1 MTPPTPGASGV
12 APQPAGAA
20 KPDGA
25 AGAGPTTGA
34 GVRALAADDF
44 SIVDSVGGIRGV
56 VEAMAPGLVFVVLYV
71 ATRDLMLPLVASLAV
86 AVVAVVARLV
96 QRTPVT
102 QAFGGLFGVAIG
114 VFWAWRSGD
123 ATQYF
128 AYGLW
133 TNGAYLAVML
143 ASVAVSW
150 PLVGGVVEALRGGFG
165 ATAQPAGRSSAPTET
180 PGAPAAADEAV
191 PADAPAAAPL
201 FSTAWRSDRALLRRY
216 TLATWLWIA
225 MFAVRLAVQIPLYFS
240 SSVGWLGT
248 ARLVMGVPLWAL
260 VLWGTWVLVRRPAE
274 PAAR

>member
-1 MTPPTPGASGV
+1 
-12 APQPAGAA
+12 
-20 KPDGA
+20 
-25 AGAGPTTGA
+25 
-34 GVRALAADDF
+34 
-44 SIVDSVGGIRGV
+44 
-56 VEAMAPGLVFVVLYV
+56 MAPGLVFVVLYV

-102 QAFGGLFGVAIG
+102 QAFGGLFGVAVG

-143 ASVAVSW
+143 VSVAVSW
-150 PLVGGVVEALRGGFG
+150 PLVGVVVEALRGGFG
-165 ATAQPAGRSSAPTET
+165 ATAQPTGRTVAETGSTGTPT
-180 PGAPAAADEAV
+180 DVVEAE
-191 PADAPAAAPL
+191 PAAAPL

-225 MFAVRLAVQIPLYFS
+225 MFTVRLAVQIPLYFS

-260 VLWGTWVLVRRPAE
+260 VLWGTWVLVRRPAA
-274 PAAR
+274 PAGR